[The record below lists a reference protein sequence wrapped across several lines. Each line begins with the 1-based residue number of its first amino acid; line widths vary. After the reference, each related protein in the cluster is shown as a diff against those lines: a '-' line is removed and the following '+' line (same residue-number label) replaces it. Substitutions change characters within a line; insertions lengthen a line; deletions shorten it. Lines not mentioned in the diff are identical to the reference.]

1 MKRCLL
7 FFLMFFILIN
17 TVFSEKSETKKK
29 KDYLTMKITPDISL
43 LNGTINEYVFS
54 KSCMNANNKLS
65 ELVWDIKNVPVFN
78 LTADFDILNFLYTGL
93 KGSFVIP
100 C

>member
-54 KSCMNANNKLS
+54 MGYKKC
-65 ELVWDIKNVPVFN
+65 
-78 LTADFDILNFLYTGL
+78 TG
-93 KGSFVIP
+93 F
-100 C
+100 